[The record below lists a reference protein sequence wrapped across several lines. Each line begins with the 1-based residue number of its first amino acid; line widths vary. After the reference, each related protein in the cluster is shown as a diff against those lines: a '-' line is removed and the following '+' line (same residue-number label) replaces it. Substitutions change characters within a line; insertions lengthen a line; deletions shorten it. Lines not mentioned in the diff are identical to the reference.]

1 MTSRPPYLRLHGRA
15 ATGEDGRHRS
25 VSQTESDA
33 EGVKVI
39 DAGEQNSHSAFWNVP
54 TKQRDRLALIGRL
67 LQQ

>member
-1 MTSRPPYLRLHGRA
+1 MTSRPPYLRLHSRA

-39 DAGEQNSHSAFWNVP
+39 DAGEQNSHSAF
-54 TKQRDRLALIGRL
+54 
-67 LQQ
+67 